1 MREFALAHL
10 ARGERIVPSV
20 STIRII
26 RTIHIGNRKTEPRPH
41 AHRFGWDRLLLIY
54 SFGLFGYR
62 PACDDLLATTHK
74 HMSTCSSRHRHTAEH
89 P

>member
-26 RTIHIGNRKTEPRPH
+26 RTIHIGNRTSTTCIGSDGIV
-41 AHRFGWDRLLLIY
+41 FY
-54 SFGLFGYR
+54 SFGLR
-62 PACDDLLATTHK
+62 LPPSVL
-74 HMSTCSSRHRHTAEH
+74 HRTISL
-89 P
+89 